1 MCLQDA
7 ILVLDLVRE
16 LQIQRWTLAL
26 AVVLVDMS
34 ELGPF
39 AGAQPE
45 LWQQFC
51 GQLLE
56 QPELYFLHQL
66 VGALVTPG
74 SIEEAMA
81 AADEILQQQ
90 QQQLLE
96 QQQGEQQ
103 AML

>member
-1 MCLQDA
+1 M
-7 ILVLDLVRE
+7 LVLELVRE
-16 LQIQRWTLAL
+16 LQVQRWTLAL

-39 AGAQPE
+39 AAAQPE

-66 VGALVTPG
+66 VGALATPG

-81 AADEILQQQ
+81 AAEELLQQQ
-90 QQQLLE
+90 L
-96 QQQGEQQ
+96 QQQGLQQ
-103 AML
+103 E